1 MLCSYENQTDFE
13 GGRIDR
19 CAYSDFGWLLL
30 LADDRSTFLRL
41 GARCSDWVCRV
52 DRRVCHLVDQ
62 LIYRP
67 YTIASITSCTAC
79 SADQANHLTS
89 RLQPPLT
96 YAEGIPQSE

>member
-1 MLCSYENQTDFE
+1 MKTKLTLKVVGLIGVLALISAGYCF
-13 GGRIDR
+13 
-19 CAYSDFGWLLL
+19 WLMN
-30 LADDRSTFLRL
+30 RSTFLRL

-62 LIYRP
+62 FSYRP
-67 YTIASITSCTAC
+67 RTIASCIAC
-79 SADQANHLTS
+79 SADQADHLIS

>member
-1 MLCSYENQTDFE
+1 MLCSYGNQTDFE
-13 GGRIDR
+13 GDRVDR
-19 CAYSDFGWLLL
+19 CACSDFGWLLL

-62 LIYRP
+62 FSYRP
-67 YTIASITSCTAC
+67 RTIASIIAY
-79 SADQANHLTS
+79 SADQVGPLTS

-96 YAEGIPQSE
+96 YAERIPQSE

>member
-1 MLCSYENQTDFE
+1 MRTKLVLKIAGLT
-13 GGRIDR
+13 G
-19 CAYSDFGWLLL
+19 L
-30 LADDRSTFLRL
+30 LALISAGYCFWLMTIPLSYDWVPVVVI
-41 GARCSDWVCRV
+41 WVCRV

-67 YTIASITSCTAC
+67 YTVASITSCIAC
-79 SADQANHLTS
+79 SADQADHLTS